1 MNERMNE
8 YRKEEGWIHERYIP
22 GNPVKGWMNE
32 WIPGYL
38 IKEMK
43 DDLKD
48 EYLGILLINE

>member
-8 YRKEEGWIHERYIP
+8 YRRKDEYMKGYIP